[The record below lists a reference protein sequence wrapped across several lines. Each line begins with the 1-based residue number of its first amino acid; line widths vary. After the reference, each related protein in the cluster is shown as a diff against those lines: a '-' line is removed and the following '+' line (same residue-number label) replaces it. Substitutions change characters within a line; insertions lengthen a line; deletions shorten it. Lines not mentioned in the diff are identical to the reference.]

1 MFHVLS
7 FQNHLNRVLLSSVFF
22 ILIVLV
28 SSSQIQSQTV
38 SNFGQ
43 WRTFNSLSKIAYT
56 AGALDSFFN
65 PLQVIEEHKRFKS
78 QLRSCLKEFRIT
90 IGEIV
95 SMIDEFYLNSN
106 NWGYSPQD
114 AIKYQLIEGHCSY
127 YLAER

>member
-38 SNFGQ
+38 SNFSQ
-43 WRTFNSLSKIAYT
+43 WRTFNSLSKTAYT

-65 PLQVIEEHKRFKS
+65 PLQVIEEHERFKT

-114 AIKYQLIEGHCSY
+114 AIKYQLIEGHCFY